1 VLSLR
6 CSLHSLIPS
15 PPHAYQNLTTLGL
28 GDCVTAGWK
37 SKIFLSIYSLFGTA
51 IFGGVVGAIASI
63 PMEANLKKAKDE
75 VVESLPDELTEEVYQ
90 FLSRGSEVKRL
101 GLSENEGYCTR

>member
-1 VLSLR
+1 M
-6 CSLHSLIPS
+6 
-15 PPHAYQNLTTLGL
+15 
-28 GDCVTAGWK
+28 
-37 SKIFLSIYSLFGTA
+37 
-51 IFGGVVGAIASI
+51 GAIASI